1 MKTHRCETCNKLFA
15 TAATLRRHE
24 LSYYTEQSTKYQCWN
39 CHKTYARK
47 ENVIQHSMKMH
58 NDHEKKFVIIT
69 TINNRYRPNIFIP
82 DPWTPPPEARQKQG
96 TIYKINIPTLT
107 PAPPVPKPTR
117 NIPAI
122 TVTPPDPDWEPMT
135 INEIDYRYTKRVTT
149 EDLND
154 DLYLSSSDTSISS
167 TDTVCYD
174 EKLFH
179 EDDPLDNIRRM
190 ISLYNTY

>member
-1 MKTHRCETCNKLFA
+1 
-15 TAATLRRHE
+15 
-24 LSYYTEQSTKYQCWN
+24 
-39 CHKTYARK
+39 
-47 ENVIQHSMKMH
+47 MKMH
-58 NDHEKKFVIIT
+58 NDHKKKFVIIT
-69 TINNRYRPNIFIP
+69 TTNTRYRPNIFIP

-122 TVTPPDPDWEPMT
+122 TVTPPDLDWEPMT

-149 EDLND
+149 DDLND